1 MTARVEVRA
10 RNIKLSDRIREH
22 VDERAGRLD
31 HYLPA
36 LEQIDVELTHH
47 ASARQAEDRN
57 VAQITAR
64 GKGLILR
71 SEERANEILVAFDAG
86 IDILRNQIERYRGRH
101 YRGGRGAGP
110 AEAEDVEAPVP
121 ADDTGEL
128 PPVVVRRK
136 KFRVLPMDELEAVEQ
151 MNLLG
156 HDAFFVFYNAD
167 TSRIAV
173 LYKRRDGSYGLLE
186 PEIG

>member
-1 MTARVEVRA
+1 MTARVEVQV
-10 RNIKLSDRIREH
+10 RNLRLSERIRDH
-22 VDERAGRLD
+22 VEERAGKLD
-31 HYLPA
+31 HYLPS

-64 GKGLILR
+64 GKGVILR
-71 SEERANEILVAFDAG
+71 AEERSNEILVAFDAG
-86 IDILRNQIERYRGRH
+86 IDVLRKQIERFKGRH
-101 YRGGRGAGP
+101 YKGRGADAVEP
-110 AEAEDVEAPVP
+110 EEVEPVASAE
-121 ADDTGEL
+121 DTGEL

-136 KFRVLPMDELEAVEQ
+136 KFRILPMDELEAVEQ

-156 HDAFFVFYNAD
+156 HEAFFVFYHAD
-167 TSRIAV
+167 TNRIAV

>member
-1 MTARVEVRA
+1 MWRRSP
-10 RNIKLSDRIREH
+10 L
-22 VDERAGRLD
+22 
-31 HYLPA
+31 
-36 LEQIDVELTHH
+36 
-47 ASARQAEDRN
+47 
-57 VAQITAR
+57 VA
-64 GKGLILR
+64 KDFILR
-71 SEERANEILVAFDAG
+71 VEERASEILLAFDAG
-86 IDILRNQIERYRGRH
+86 IDILRKQIERYKGRH
-101 YRGGRGAGP
+101 YRGRGAGP
-110 AEAEDVEAPVP
+110 EEPEDVGAAGP
-121 ADDTGEL
+121 ADDTDQL

-167 TSRIAV
+167 TNRIAV

>member
-1 MTARVEVRA
+1 VTAKVEVQV
-10 RNIKLSDRIREH
+10 RNIRLSERIREH
-22 VDERAGRLD
+22 VEERAGKLD

-64 GKGLILR
+64 GKGVILR
-71 SEERANEILVAFDAG
+71 TEERASEILPAFDAG
-86 IDILRNQIERYRGRH
+86 IDVLRKQIERYRGRH
-101 YRGGRGAGP
+101 YRGRAAAPTETVESAGEV
-110 AEAEDVEAPVP
+110 A

-128 PPVVVRRK
+128 PALVVRRK
-136 KFRVLPMDELEAVEQ
+136 KFRVVPMDELEAVEQ

-156 HDAFFVFYNAD
+156 HDAFFVFYNANS
-167 TSRIAV
+167 SRIAV

>member
-1 MTARVEVRA
+1 MEPAVPVE
-10 RNIKLSDRIREH
+10 
-22 VDERAGRLD
+22 
-31 HYLPA
+31 
-36 LEQIDVELTHH
+36 
-47 ASARQAEDRN
+47 
-57 VAQITAR
+57 
-64 GKGLILR
+64 
-71 SEERANEILVAFDAG
+71 
-86 IDILRNQIERYRGRH
+86 
-101 YRGGRGAGP
+101 
-110 AEAEDVEAPVP
+110 
-121 ADDTGEL
+121 DTGEL